1 VYNYFN
7 KKTNIFNPANPEA
20 PGAPDINDWSQ
31 NHADLV
37 WKKPFSDGGTP
48 ITHYI
53 IEKKDK
59 YRYNNYIYFS
69 SELLRIYIYK
79 NV

>member
-1 VYNYFN
+1 MILI
-7 KKTNIFNPANPEA
+7 KANPET
-20 PGAPDINDWSQ
+20 PGAPEINDWSQ
-31 NHADLV
+31 SHADLV

-59 YRYNNYIYFS
+59 YRYLIHNFVIVT
-69 SELLRIYIYK
+69 LR
-79 NV
+79 